1 MEKRKR
7 KTKRKNKTLQIAL
20 ILGITLFIV
29 LVFSTIFALINMNN
43 SNIVSGVKIENINMS
58 GLTQEEAKTK
68 LELIYK
74 EKKEKDIV
82 LQYEEYETN
91 INSELLDTN
100 YKIEEAVKQA
110 ISIGKEKN
118 IFENNYDI
126 LAALLGIKN
135 INVEMEIND
144 EETRKTIEDIGTKLP
159 GAVTEPEYII
169 DNDNLIIS
177 KGKEGIAIDE
187 EQLLK
192 QIKEKLQ
199 NITDNEN
206 YIEIPVAN
214 KKPEEINIKKI
225 YEEVHKEVKDA
236 YYTKD
241 PFVLYPE
248 VIGIDFDIEEAKQ
261 ILQEDKEEYEIKL
274 TITNPNITTS
284 DIGSEAFPEKIT
296 EFSTRY
302 DSTNIDRTTNLQLAC
317 KKLNDKVILPGE
329 TFSYNNT
336 LGERTAATGYKN
348 AKIYVAGEVVDGI
361 GGGICQISTTL
372 YNAVLQA
379 NLEIVERRNHQFV
392 TSYVPAGRDATVA
405 YGSID
410 FKFKNTRKYAIK
422 IKATVSDGIATIS
435 IYGIKEEEEY
445 AITFN
450 TRTISTIP
458 YTVKYIDDNTLPT
471 GTEKIKQSG
480 ANGLI
485 TETYIIKSLNGKVVS
500 KELLSKDT
508 YSAMQRI
515 ILRGTKK

>member
-169 DNDNLIIS
+169 ENDNLIIS
-177 KGKEGIAIDE
+177 KGKEGITIDE

-206 YIEIPVAN
+206 YIEIPILN
-214 KKPEEINIKKI
+214 KKPEEINIEKI
-225 YEEVHKEVKDA
+225 YEEVHKEAKDA

-261 ILQEDKEEYEIKL
+261 ILQEDK
-274 TITNPNITTS
+274 
-284 DIGSEAFPEKIT
+284 
-296 EFSTRY
+296 
-302 DSTNIDRTTNLQLAC
+302 
-317 KKLNDKVILPGE
+317 
-329 TFSYNNT
+329 
-336 LGERTAATGYKN
+336 
-348 AKIYVAGEVVDGI
+348 
-361 GGGICQISTTL
+361 
-372 YNAVLQA
+372 
-379 NLEIVERRNHQFV
+379 
-392 TSYVPAGRDATVA
+392 
-405 YGSID
+405 
-410 FKFKNTRKYAIK
+410 
-422 IKATVSDGIATIS
+422 
-435 IYGIKEEEEY
+435 
-445 AITFN
+445 
-450 TRTISTIP
+450 
-458 YTVKYIDDNTLPT
+458 
-471 GTEKIKQSG
+471 
-480 ANGLI
+480 
-485 TETYIIKSLNGKVVS
+485 
-500 KELLSKDT
+500 
-508 YSAMQRI
+508 
-515 ILRGTKK
+515 